1 MLYIELS
8 SVVIRFRQYHSASV
22 IAFLAYK
29 QLYTDQ
35 VMPLLADQT
44 AVEAAL
50 LEAEPRAALDA
61 EVMHCTVNMIICM
74 ALLTVRDAGIK
85 PSCMH
90 SCTGC
95 IVQWCSMSHASA
107 FPEICPRNSACV
119 H

>member
-1 MLYIELS
+1 MHYFELS

-61 EVMHCTVNMIICM
+61 EVMHCTVNMILCM

-85 PSCMH
+85 PSYMH
-90 SCTGC
+90 SC
-95 IVQWCSMSHASA
+95 IVQWCSMSYASA
-107 FPEICPRNSACV
+107 FPELCPRNSACV